1 MKLCVSWKSGQAS
14 WDDYATLRYSYQ
26 IFPIKAGVT
35 YQILFFR
42 QKRYGHAAVVLDGD
56 TIIIVGGES
65 SRSTGEIVKRG
76 ECIPILAQSTE
87 VNPFS
92 LVKMA
97 YLLQGS
103 WDVINT

>member
-76 ECIPILAQSTE
+76 FQNSMI
-87 VNPFS
+87 
-92 LVKMA
+92 MH
-97 YLLQGS
+97 YLIFHENICLSALG
-103 WDVINT
+103 